1 MNMQPEP
8 TNLSVC
14 KTLSRRRL
22 AIVLAALTGIAGCS
36 GPAAKLGTVHG
47 RVTMDGKPLAHA
59 GVRFQPQDGGH
70 DSTGSTDA
78 DGNYR
83 LHYLRDIVGARLG
96 AHKVI
101 VSTQHDRAGKT
112 ETVPARYNT
121 DTALKANVVA
131 GDQVI
136 NFDLTTK

>member
-1 MNMQPEP
+1 MQPEP

-14 KTLSRRRL
+14 KTLSRLRL
-22 AIVLAALTGIAGCS
+22 AIVLAGLTGIAGCG
-36 GPAAKLGTVHG
+36 GPTTAKLGTVHG

-70 DSTGSTDA
+70 DSTGFTDA

-83 LHYLRDIVGARLG
+83 LRYIRDIMGARLG

-121 DTALKANVVA
+121 DTTLKANVVA

-136 NFDLTTK
+136 NFDLTTN